1 MRDQSEVIQFPSG
14 TDSLDRAGQDVLVK
28 LRSAAATAEKSV
40 QHALGVAHQATM
52 QLRVA
57 EDRVSKLEAEMQNY
71 KDRAERAE
79 EWLRHISQEIEQAFP
94 SRRQQQP
101 EEFAPKH
108 SSVRR

>member
-1 MRDQSEVIQFPSG
+1 MRDQSEVIQFPNG

-28 LRSAAATAEKSV
+28 LRHAAATAEQSV

-57 EDRVSKLEAEMQNY
+57 EDRVSKLEAQMQGY
-71 KDRAERAE
+71 IDRAERAE

-101 EEFAPKH
+101 DPFAQQ
-108 SSVRR
+108 SRAALR